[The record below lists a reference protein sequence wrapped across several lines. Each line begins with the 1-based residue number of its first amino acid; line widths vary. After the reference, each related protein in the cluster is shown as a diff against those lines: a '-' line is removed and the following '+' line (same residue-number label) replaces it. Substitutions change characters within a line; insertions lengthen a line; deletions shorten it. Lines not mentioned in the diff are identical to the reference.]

1 MERTVPTTASEEID
15 LYLRTIYSLLRS
27 TSIVHIRTLE
37 EVHAGMNSS
46 LHPDARQRKSDI
58 PAFIYTMQRL
68 PDCITKVK
76 TVLLGQSQSIFA
88 RYGFPDIE
96 TWSPVAARARRR
108 RCFFD
113 GKSLLAC
120 IIASRSDIDD
130 IVPVLT
136 AYQIEWNKL
145 HERLQHTREE
155 IIHQSLQSNDAASQL
170 SLDLEVTPEDLV
182 KLKIVTGESYL
193 DFMLEI
199 RKHKCDFEVR
209 LMSGS
214 LTDYYRAT
222 RSWWENIEHHCP
234 DLLSSPVYFI
244 SSNTHS
250 VVNLLSGFALQ
261 KKEELL
267 TYLHKADNHELLD
280 EWAAIKERNSPSN
293 EENFFYYVQ
302 KKYQQTRDGK
312 KLLEDK
318 FAYEKKC
325 GIIRIPSE
333 HHFNVDAQVIRI
345 ADLKPDFIDS
355 RLCKEDMSFLKK
367 SNAYVLNIDYPLGL
381 SAYNILIKLAEHISP
396 ILGVYIIGKSASLN
410 GVIGDVMIPNVV
422 HDEHSTNT
430 YLFQNAFQAADVF
443 PYLIFGSV
451 LDNQKAVCV
460 LGTFLQNARYMDV
473 FYREGYTD
481 IEMEAGPYLSAVY
494 EMYRPT
500 RHPTNEIG
508 NLYGV
513 GFDVGI
519 LHYVSDTPLNKA
531 KNLAAGTMSYF
542 GMDSTYAST
551 IAVIRRIIEL
561 ERKRIS
567 RD

>member
-15 LYLRTIYSLLRS
+15 LYLRTVYSLLRS

-58 PAFIYTMQRL
+58 PAFIYSMLRL
-68 PDCITKVK
+68 PDCIPQVRTI
-76 TVLLGQSQSIFA
+76 LLGQSQSMFA
-88 RYGFPDIE
+88 RHGFTDIE
-96 TWSPVAARARRR
+96 SWSAVAARGRRR

-113 GKSLLAC
+113 GSSLMAC

-130 IVPVLT
+130 VIPVLT

-145 HERLQHTREE
+145 HERLQTIHEE
-155 IIHQSLQSNDAASQL
+155 LLYESEKSPDGAIQL
-170 SLDLEVTPEDLV
+170 CNGLEITHEDLAR
-182 KLKIVTGESYL
+182 LQTVTGEGFL
-193 DFMLEI
+193 KFMLEA
-199 RKHKCDFEVR
+199 RQRKCDFEVR

-214 LTDYYRAT
+214 LTEYYRAT
-222 RSWWENIEHHCP
+222 RAWWENIETHAP
-234 DLLSSPVYFI
+234 DLLNAPVYFI

-261 KKEELL
+261 KKDELL
-267 TYLHKADNHELLD
+267 TYLHKEDNRELLD
-280 EWAAIKERNSPSN
+280 EWHAIQERHSPSN

-302 KKYQQTRDGK
+302 KKYQETSDGN
-312 KLLEDK
+312 KLLHDK
-318 FAYEKKC
+318 FSYEKQC
-325 GIIRIPSE
+325 GISRIPSA
-333 HHFNVDAQVIRI
+333 HHFNVDAQVINL
-345 ADLKPDFIDS
+345 AGLKPEKIDS
-355 RLCKEDMSFLKK
+355 RLCQGDMSFLKN
-367 SNAYVLNIDYPLGL
+367 SDAMVLNIDYPLGL

-410 GVIGDVMIPNVV
+410 GVIGDVMVPNVV
-422 HDEHSTNT
+422 HDEHSRNT
-430 YLFQNAFQAADVF
+430 YLFQNAFAAADVF
-443 PYLIFGSV
+443 PYLIFGTV
-451 LDNQKAVCV
+451 LDNQKAVSV
-460 LGTFLQNARYMDV
+460 LGTFLQNAKYMDV

-494 EMYRPT
+494 EMHRPQ

-513 GFDVGI
+513 GFDLGI

-531 KNLAAGTMSYF
+531 RNLAAGTMSYF

-551 IAVIRRIIEL
+551 IAVLRRIFEL
-561 ERKRIS
+561 ERKRIA
-567 RD
+567 